1 MGRTTYQQILQG
13 RAVNRNQLHP
23 GDIIFPSPH
32 HEGLY
37 IGNGMVLEAPHTG
50 TRVQT
55 IPLSQFGFWQ
65 ARRLIGGGGGI
76 VPPRG
81 IAGQNN
87 FGLPVGSNNPQDR
100 LPHPN
105 FQLEIAQQNQQNQAA
120 MQQFQQQQQHMLA
133 QQSAQFMAAMKSQSA
148 QTRQQG
154 LAQQAADQLFQ
165 QHQAGAQAQLALTG
179 QPAAGLL
186 SGSPTAN
193 LAEETQQRA
202 QDLRQRALQRA
213 GLASSAA

>member
-105 FQLEIAQQNQQNQAA
+105 QAA